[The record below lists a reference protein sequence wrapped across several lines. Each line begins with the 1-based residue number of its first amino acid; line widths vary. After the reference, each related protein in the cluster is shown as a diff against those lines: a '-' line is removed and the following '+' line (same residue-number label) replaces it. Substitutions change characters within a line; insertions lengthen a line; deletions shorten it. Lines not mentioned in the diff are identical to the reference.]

1 MDPAPYCMNN
11 AAAGGD
17 AASTYQKKVH
27 KLSSTSIYSKEM
39 DKNCWEESVVNSKE
53 SEVEWTQP

>member
-1 MDPAPYCMNN
+1 MDPAPYCVNN

-27 KLSSTSIYSKEM
+27 KLSSTSVHVS
-39 DKNCWEESVVNSKE
+39 SVLSFDERERIVI
-53 SEVEWTQP
+53 P